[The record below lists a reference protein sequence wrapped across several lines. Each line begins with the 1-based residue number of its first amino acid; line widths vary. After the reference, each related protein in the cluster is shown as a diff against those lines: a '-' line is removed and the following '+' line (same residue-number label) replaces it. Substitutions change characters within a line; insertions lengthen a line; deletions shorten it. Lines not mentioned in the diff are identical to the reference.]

1 MPSANFFD
9 RAAGFEELRF
19 GLFDEEAVDKTCEF
33 REVVEALIEQTVD
46 DLQVY
51 VQIAVDDHV
60 AEAGHG
66 AKPHRKLG
74 RKDPEVGELID
85 GRRVV
90 RNVSSGARGKM
101 CCDVEHILG
110 A

>member
-1 MPSANFFD
+1 M
-9 RAAGFEELRF
+9 
-19 GLFDEEAVDKTCEF
+19 
-33 REVVEALIEQTVD
+33 EALVEQAVN
-46 DLQVY
+46 DLQAYIQV
-51 VQIAVDDHV
+51 AVDDHV

-66 AKPHRKLG
+66 AKPCRKLG
-74 RKDPEVGELID
+74 RKNPEFGRLVD

-101 CCDVEHILG
+101 RCDAEHILD